1 MRPLF
6 VRPEAEPTISKIG
19 KHFERQARLRPE
31 SVALQL
37 GERCVTYAVLDRM
50 SLVVARHLRRHGV
63 RAGACVGFVLT
74 DRIAQ
79 VAAML
84 GILRAGA
91 AYVPFD
97 LANPQAVLSAMV
109 VDSGIV
115 AMLADASPAP
125 QGDPHHAPA
134 RFWSVQTIAYPD
146 DADTAEW
153 NADAD
158 AHDAVDEAT
167 QPDLAY
173 IMFTSG
179 STGRPKPVAVP
190 HRGIVRLVVGADY
203 VALGPDEVLLQLAP
217 LAFDASTFEIWGALL
232 NGGRLVLPP
241 VAHPS
246 VDDIGGLLSRY
257 GITTLWL
264 TAGLFHLMIDTR
276 LEALRP
282 LRQLLAGG
290 DVLSPPHV
298 GRALRALPGCRLVNG
313 YGPTENT
320 TFTCCYRIRP
330 GDETGPIPI
339 GTPIAGTTI
348 HVLDTELRPV
358 APGEIGELYA
368 GGDGVALGYL
378 GLPDLTLQK
387 FVADPFAA
395 SAEARLYRTGDLVR
409 QRPDGNLE
417 FHGRQDGQV
426 KLDGKRVELAAIE
439 AALREV
445 STADMRDVVVSVLAE
460 PGGKRIVAH
469 LLQPAAGG
477 VGHDAPVRGTQADDA
492 LRAALREVLPPYMVP
507 AAFMAHAE
515 FPLTRNGKIDRA
527 ALDAA
532 FTAAAQA
539 VEPGTQAAPVGVE
552 GAIAGIWGRIL
563 DLPSPPLD
571 RNFFDL
577 GGTSLQLMAI
587 HAEMKTRFPDLD
599 MTDLF
604 ARPTIASLAAH
615 LSQNAGPAVSTL
627 AARDRGARQRDA
639 FARLRRERA

>member
-1 MRPLF
+1 M
-6 VRPEAEPTISKIG
+6 
-19 KHFERQARLRPE
+19 
-31 SVALQL
+31 
-37 GERCVTYAVLDRM
+37 TYAALDRM
-50 SLVVARHLRRHGV
+50 ALALARQLRRDGV
-63 RAGACVGFVLT
+63 RPSACVGFVLS

-79 VAAML
+79 VVAML

-97 LANPQAVLSAMV
+97 LANPQPVLSAMAA
-109 VDSGIV
+109 DSGIV
-115 AMLADASPAP
+115 AMLADASGVDAAP
-125 QGDPHHAPA
+125 D
-134 RFWSVQTIAYPD
+134 RFWSVPTISFAGDDTRAAQAGSDSYDGDAGVGALRPD
-146 DADTAEW
+146 DL
-153 NADAD
+153 
-158 AHDAVDEAT
+158 AT
-167 QPDLAY
+167 

-190 HRGIVRLVVGADY
+190 HRGIVRLVIDADY
-203 VALGPDEVLLQLAP
+203 VSLGPDEVLLQLAP

-232 NGGRLVLPP
+232 NGGRLVLTP

-246 VDDIGGLLSRY
+246 LDEIAGLLSRY
-257 GITTLWL
+257 GVTTLWL
-264 TAGLFHLMIDTR
+264 TAGLFHLMVDTR

-298 GRALRALPGCRLVNG
+298 GRVLQASPECRLING

-320 TFTCCYRIRP
+320 TFTCCYTIRS
-330 GDETGPIPI
+330 GDEAGAIPI

-348 HVLDTELRPV
+348 HVLDTDLQAV
-358 APGEIGELYA
+358 APGERGELYA

-378 GLPDLTLQK
+378 NLPELTAEK
-387 FVADPFAA
+387 FVVDPF
-395 SAEARLYRTGDLVR
+395 STSPGARLYRTGDIVR

-439 AALREV
+439 VALRGV
-445 STADMRDVVVSVLAE
+445 SGQDVRDVAVSVLAE
-460 PGGKRIVAH
+460 PNGKRIVAH
-469 LLQPAAGG
+469 LLRPAGACASEAADRAS
-477 VGHDAPVRGTQADDA
+477 HDAV
-492 LRAALREVLPPYMVP
+492 RAALRELLPPYMIP
-507 AAFMAHAE
+507 AAFMAHVD

-532 FTAAAQA
+532 FRAATHRG
-539 VEPGTQAAPVGVE
+539 EPAMSAPTTRGVASGLQ
-552 GAIAGIWGRIL
+552 GAIAEIWGRVL
-563 DLPSPPLD
+563 DLSDPPLD

-587 HAEMKTRFPDLD
+587 HGEMKTRLGRDLK
-599 MTDLF
+599 MTEMF
-604 ARPTIASLAAH
+604 AQPTIAALAEH
-615 LSQNAGPAVSTL
+615 LSHGAGPAVSTL

-639 FARLRRERA
+639 FARLRRTRA